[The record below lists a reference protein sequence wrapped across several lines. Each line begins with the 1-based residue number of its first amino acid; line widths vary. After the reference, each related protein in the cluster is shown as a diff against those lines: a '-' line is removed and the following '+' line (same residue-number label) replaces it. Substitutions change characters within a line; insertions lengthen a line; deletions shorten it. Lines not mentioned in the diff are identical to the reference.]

1 MTRKCAMCGS
11 EHTHERIEREEWEVA
26 YEGLPKMIASI
37 PVTTCFDCS
46 FSFTDERAEKIRD
59 AILEAV
65 SENWSD
71 KTLESVKDE
80 CM

>member
-11 EHTHERIEREEWEVA
+11 ENTREVIEREEWDIA

-37 PVTTCFDCS
+37 PVTCCVDCE
-46 FSFTDERAEKIRD
+46 FEFTDERAEKIRD

-65 SENWSD
+65 SENWAMQ
-71 KTLESVKDE
+71 LEE
-80 CM
+80 E